1 MRQWEKYLMKLKDQQ
16 TKVILKKITET
27 SSNKFNLNFSKNLEI
42 GMKFQKQ
49 ASTKTNLFSHLKTNL
64 KKN

>member
-1 MRQWEKYLMKLKDQQ
+1 MRQWEKYLTKLKVQQ

-49 ASTKTNLFSHLKTNL
+49 ASTKTNLFSHLKTNS